1 MKLECADLM
10 DPRLVCVATVAR
22 VVGRLLK
29 IHFDGWED
37 DYDQWLD
44 CQSPDIYP
52 TGWCYLVGHK
62 LEGPRVLPAK
72 VQQNTSKVSPK
83 MGRRKRSGGGGGG
96 KKKNAKSDSGSKVP
110 LTRTAQNKKDQEE
123 FESQKQQQ
131 PSPQHTKTISKRD
144 SATASDDQP
153 SPVSAKQTR
162 QQQQQQQQTPPPTR
176 KRQAKQQSA
185 TSSTSTPTIE
195 STTNSRA
202 STPSTPQ
209 KYIPKLSHSS
219 SANSSPET
227 DSSAAGTTNLQ
238 PETWTMDEVIQ
249 FLTLNDCKSHCE
261 SFTASQV
268 DGKRMLELTKDD
280 IITLLGMKVGPALKI
295 FDLIQQLKC
304 RVNPRLKNSSLSRKF
319 L

>member
-52 TGWCYLVGHK
+52 VGWCYLVGHK
-62 LEGPRVLPAK
+62 LEGPRVIPPKL
-72 VQQNTSKVSPK
+72 QSNTSKVSPK
-83 MGRRKRSGGGGGG
+83 LGRKKRSSGGGGS
-96 KKKNAKSDSGSKVP
+96 KRKSVKNDNGPKIP
-110 LTRTAQNKKDQEE
+110 LTRTAQNKKDLED
-123 FESQKQQQ
+123 FEHQKQQ
-131 PSPQHTKTISKRD
+131 TKGSKRE
-144 SATASDDQP
+144 TRASGIMAEKNLELRPEQ
-153 SPVSAKQTR
+153 KQLQVFSTI
-162 QQQQQQQQTPPPTR
+162 
-176 KRQAKQQSA
+176 ANNASIESEN
-185 TSSTSTPTIE
+185 SSTSTPI
-195 STTNSRA
+195 
-202 STPSTPQ
+202 TPQ
-209 KYIPKLSHSS
+209 KYIPKLKHSS
-219 SANSSPET
+219 SVTNSPE
-227 DSSAAGTTNLQ
+227 AAITTPETTNLLQ
-238 PETWTMDEVIQ
+238 PETWTLDEVVQ
-249 FLTLNDCKSHCE
+249 FLTINDCKSHLH
-261 SFTASQV
+261 SFISSQV

-304 RVNPRLKNSSLSRKF
+304 RVNPRLKNSSSSKKF